1 MVLAAQLTCDNCG
14 TILRLRYVAVKEAF
28 RGHHVDPDC
37 PLCGAGAAFQSWLA
51 QGKDDGKSRILVSVE
66 PKER

>member
-14 TILRLRYVAVKEAF
+14 TTLRLRYVAVKEAF

-37 PLCGAGAAFQSWLA
+37 PLCGAGATFQEWLA
-51 QGKDDGKSRILVSVE
+51 KDHGDGKPRILVSVE

>member
-1 MVLAAQLTCDNCG
+1 MVLSGQLACDNCG
-14 TILRLRYVAVKEAF
+14 TTLKLRWVAVRETF

-37 PLCGAGAAFQSWLA
+37 PLCGAGGSFQRWLA
-51 QGKDDGKSRILVSVE
+51 EPTDDGRARILVSVE